1 MFGRMI
7 LQGVV
12 ATLIVA
18 ALSSVYAASA
28 QHPPT
33 FQERSAGHHGEDRR

>member
-7 LQGVV
+7 LHGVI

-28 QHPPT
+28 QTRPAA
-33 FQERSAGHHGEDRR
+33 QEHAISHGEDK